1 MSTAAPSG
9 QPRDKD
15 SLPKP
20 VRHGAAILHA
30 ASLSAREI
38 THLAGEIHG
47 TILRLPSPLNRDHQA
62 DISHAPFPYR
72 IVAGA
77 FNLVA
82 RMAGAL
88 APDTSEFEG
97 PMSLRVQAA
106 LNGVS
111 GDKLARWN
119 SPLAIPMSLRGANAE
134 ELDWEDWRNSST
146 VGHVIILH
154 GLCCSEI
161 EWQNPEGR
169 AFAQEL
175 QAQGYA
181 VGWLRYNS
189 GKAIHA
195 NGEELDAWLEDFF
208 ADSRTPLILLGHS
221 MGGLLIRSACYW
233 AEKEGHHWLQQ
244 LSRIA
249 CLGTPHLGAPL
260 ERLGNQANSLL
271 GLTPYTKPLMRL
283 GNIRSRGIK
292 DLRHGWV
299 TPDHTLPPLPA
310 HPDILFLACAIN
322 DNHRDNLVGDGWVPV
337 SSGLAV
343 NGNNEVLSSPKLQR
357 EFINDLSHI
366 PIMADARVYQL
377 LREWLALPPT
387 ARAAPEPS
395 VPADASA

>member
-1 MSTAAPSG
+1 
-9 QPRDKD
+9 
-15 SLPKP
+15 
-20 VRHGAAILHA
+20 
-30 ASLSAREI
+30 
-38 THLAGEIHG
+38 
-47 TILRLPSPLNRDHQA
+47 
-62 DISHAPFPYR
+62 
-72 IVAGA
+72 
-77 FNLVA
+77 
-82 RMAGAL
+82 MA
-88 APDTSEFEG
+88 E
-97 PMSLRVQAA
+97 
-106 LNGVS
+106 
-111 GDKLARWN
+111 
-119 SPLAIPMSLRGANAE
+119 
-134 ELDWEDWRNSST
+134 
-146 VGHVIILH
+146 
-154 GLCCSEI
+154 
-161 EWQNPEGR
+161 PEGR

-233 AEKEGHHWLQQ
+233 AEKEGHRWLQQ

-387 ARAAPEPS
+387 ARTAPEPS
-395 VPADASA
+395 APADTLD